1 MSDVGA
7 LLDALDLVVSRAARV
22 LGPDEIA
29 DPAAATK
36 ELRHRRGFLGETLVL
51 AFAGG
56 TGSGKSSLLNAL
68 AGDKI
73 ASTSRLRPHTD
84 VPLAWIPQQADPGL
98 APLLDEFGIEER
110 VPQDRYPHL
119 AILDLPDHDSIVGSH
134 RATVGSLLPQVD
146 AVAWVVDPEKYRDR
160 VLHEDYLAPL
170 ADYQEQ
176 FIFILNQIDR
186 IGDDVDAVMLDLEA
200 ALAADGI
207 RGRPIIPVAAD
218 PSLGSPLGIEDLE
231 LYLAE
236 KMDAKRVSFGKLVS
250 DVRRVAMVI
259 GFRARLRSGA
269 ALGFEERWR
278 AIRDATV
285 VGIVE
290 DDGGI
295 LDDTLCRI
303 EDFVAAVAVETGGTF
318 GAQFRDSF
326 GTDMVEE
333 AVAASI
339 ASVGRDEA
347 GIAAELEAR
356 LGTVMRER
364 LWERALLAGALALLE
379 VEAARIEAS
388 FAPSPGPGSAGDEKV
403 VGGD

>member
-1 MSDVGA
+1 MSEIGA
-7 LLDALDLVVSRAARV
+7 LLDALDLVVSRAAAV
-22 LGPDEIA
+22 LDPDEIA
-29 DPAAATK
+29 DPAAAAK
-36 ELRHRRGFLGETLVL
+36 ELRHRRGFLGQTLVL

-68 AGDKI
+68 AGEKI

-84 VPLAWIPQQADPGL
+84 VPLAWIPRDADPGL
-98 APLLDEFGIEER
+98 MPLLDEFGIEER
-110 VPQDRYPHL
+110 IPQDRFPHL

-186 IGDDVDAVMLDLEA
+186 VGDDVDAVLVDLEA

-207 RGRPIIPVAAD
+207 QQRPLIAVAAD
-218 PSLGSPLGIEDLE
+218 PAAGSPQGIEDLE

-236 KMDAKRVSFGKLVS
+236 KMDAKRVSLGKLIS
-250 DVRRVAMVI
+250 DVRRVATVI
-259 GFRARLRSGA
+259 GYRARVRGGA

-278 AIRDATV
+278 AVRDATV
-285 VGIVE
+285 TGIME
-290 DDGGI
+290 DEAGI

-303 EDFVAAVAVETGGTF
+303 EDFVAAVSVETGGAF
-318 GAQFRDSF
+318 GTRFRDQFGPSF
-326 GTDMVEE
+326 VES

-339 ASVGRDEA
+339 RSVGRNES
-347 GIAAELEAR
+347 GIAGELEAR
-356 LGTVMRER
+356 LGIPMRDR

-379 VEAARIEAS
+379 VEAAALEAS
-388 FAPSPGPGSAGDEKV
+388 LAPRRAASGRDEQV